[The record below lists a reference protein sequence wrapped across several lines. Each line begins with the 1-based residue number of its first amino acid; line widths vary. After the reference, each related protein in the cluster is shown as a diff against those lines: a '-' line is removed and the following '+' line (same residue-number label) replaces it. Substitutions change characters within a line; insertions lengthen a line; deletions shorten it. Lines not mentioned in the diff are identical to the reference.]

1 METAKV
7 PLFKLFVYSVVDVK
21 DEFEEV
27 NGLKMLFYF
36 VLAWSFSLEAIFVL
50 NLTFVTNTNVYSIAC
65 PHYWRLFWRRQYL
78 NEFFFP

>member
-27 NGLKMLFYF
+27 NGLKCYF
-36 VLAWSFSLEAIFVL
+36 IL
-50 NLTFVTNTNVYSIAC
+50 
-65 PHYWRLFWRRQYL
+65 
-78 NEFFFP
+78 